1 MNPYSPGGRENNR
14 GLYGAIPRISIFVI
28 IIAVAISLLWVRPAA
43 VGINGSSNAGNS
55 LTVMILWFL
64 ILAIAIGTVLFSWKM
79 RGPDHLW
86 KTVVRTM
93 LAGSVI
99 AILGAAAAFISGDK
113 FDAIRAAII
122 SMVLIIINYSRRR
135 TSEQGGAINLRG
147 MNE

>member
-28 IIAVAISLLWVRPAA
+28 IIAVAVSCLWVRPAA
-43 VGINGSSNAGNS
+43 AGGNS
-55 LTVMILWFL
+55 GGALTVMIFWFV

-79 RGPDHLW
+79 RGLDHLW

-99 AILGAAAAFISGDK
+99 AILGSAAAFIGGDK

-122 SMVLIIINYSRRR
+122 SLVLIIINYSRRR
-135 TSEQGGAINLRG
+135 ISDQGGAINLRG